1 MLCFHRRLIELIP
14 ESEMS
19 KRSEILLIAHNQ
31 LTRIVLPSTDKRWAQ
46 ALKIAE
52 NGKLNQAA
60 TLVVQIIDSVDIA
73 PADHEAYK
81 KIQGDFVS
89 QVDDVLN
96 RVIAELVIN
105 TLMNIAS
112 ITHSHS
118 SEVNDMTARA
128 ADIGVQMAAYNA
140 ATGYLQNG
148 RTVAQFERA
157 EKYFQMAIAEAKTPN
172 EKAACYVNYCPIVRD
187 GLINGKPDHA
197 AAIEIYEKAADLGLL
212 IGMFNAANVA
222 FWGYRKG
229 DKSNAN
235 RSARWLKKIID
246 AVDSGLPR
254 LEMDGTL
261 ETDGLYNAALIQLA
275 EYHIQGDIENADHE
289 YGLVLLKMHD
299 PKESK
304 TQDIVDW
311 LTDSALGVRVS
322 KLEKPVTTSPGNS
335 WACVLSAMDWNI
347 GPVSKHPTLP
357 LEIFKLNDIPSDVFF
372 AVVHAQFSPEGHAE
386 TIAMIQA
393 ELARTGVTKFFL
405 VPAYAI
411 FKESNGD
418 VFTPLVYNN
427 DGKRF
432 TVSLGLRTSAQQL
445 MKNIQSKVSF
455 TDRKYSSRSCA
466 ISIAVNH
473 LNSGVACK
481 DGFNFYS
488 SYSAVHG
495 WCLPTPHGQ
504 PELSFLK

>member
-1 MLCFHRRLIELIP
+1 
-14 ESEMS
+14 MS

-31 LTRIVLPSTDKRWAQ
+31 LTRMVLPSTDKRWAQ

-60 TLVVQIIDSVDIA
+60 TLVVQIVDSINIA
-73 PADHEAYK
+73 PVDHEALK
-81 KIQGDFVS
+81 DRPHDFVT
-89 QVDDVLN
+89 QVDEVLN
-96 RVIAELVIN
+96 RVIAELVIS
-105 TLMNIAS
+105 TLMNVAS

-118 SEVNDMTARA
+118 SEVNEMTARA
-128 ADIGVQMAAYNA
+128 ADIGIYMAAYNA
-140 ATGYLQNG
+140 ATGFLQNG
-148 RTVAQFERA
+148 RTVADFERA
-157 EKYFQMAIAEAKTPN
+157 EKYFQIAIAEAKTPN
-172 EKAACYVNYCPIVRD
+172 EQAACYVNYCPIVRD
-187 GLINGKPDHA
+187 GLITGKPEHA
-197 AAIEIYEKAADLGLL
+197 AAIEIYEKAAELGLL

-235 RSARWLKKIID
+235 RSARWLRKVIN
-246 AVDSGLPR
+246 AVDNGLPR
-254 LEMDGTL
+254 LAMDGSF

-275 EYHIQGDIENADHE
+275 EYHIQGDIENADQE
-289 YGLVLLKMHD
+289 YGLALLKMHD

-322 KLEKPVTTSPGNS
+322 KLDKPLTTSPGNS
-335 WACVLSAMDWNI
+335 WAFVLSAMDWKV
-347 GPVSKHPTLP
+347 GEVFKHPTLP
-357 LEIFKLNDIPSDVFF
+357 LELFKLDDLSSDVFF
-372 AVVHAQFSPEGHAE
+372 AVVHAQFSPEGHAD

-393 ELARTGVTKFFL
+393 ELARTGVSKFFL
-405 VPAYAI
+405 VPEYAI

-418 VFTPLVYNN
+418 VFTPLLYNN
-427 DGKRF
+427 DGKRYV
-432 TVSLGLRTSAQQL
+432 VSLGLRTSAQQL
-445 MKNIQSKVSF
+445 MKNVQSKVSF

-488 SYSAVHG
+488 SYAAVNG

-504 PELSFLK
+504 PKLSFLN